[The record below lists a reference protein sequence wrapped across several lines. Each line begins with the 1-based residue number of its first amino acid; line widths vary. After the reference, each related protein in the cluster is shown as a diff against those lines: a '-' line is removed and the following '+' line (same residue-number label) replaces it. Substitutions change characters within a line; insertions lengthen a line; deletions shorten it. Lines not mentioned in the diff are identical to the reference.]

1 MINKKTEKEDT
12 MNENDNFKYSDA
24 IDYKKAIKE
33 GQKEIQ
39 LMVILKNGHLKKM
52 MANLFTTSI

>member
-12 MNENDNFKYSDA
+12 VNENDNFKYSDA

-33 GQKEIQ
+33 GQKFDGDIKE
-39 LMVILKNGHLKKM
+39 
-52 MANLFTTSI
+52 